1 MKQIEFQTFKE
12 LRKKNNENEK
22 KYTDKILQIRIRK
35 IWKQ

>member
-22 KYTDKILQIRIRK
+22 KYTDKILQIRIE
-35 IWKQ
+35 